1 MECTPDQYYS
11 NINHFLEDTE
21 QTMSNL
27 YDTHVVHVPRSE
39 WAKRYERLCKN
50 FIDFDVYD
58 LVEDQGQQAI
68 SSGWVIL
75 KKTKFDKKIINAR
88 LVIHG
93 NQEPETVRSD
103 SPTVCKQS
111 LRIQFTIAAQNR
123 WYMHSADVIAAFLQA
138 KQNFF
143 CEISC

>member
-1 MECTPDQYYS
+1 M
-11 NINHFLEDTE
+11 
-21 QTMSNL
+21 
-27 YDTHVVHVPRSE
+27 
-39 WAKRYERLCKN
+39 
-50 FIDFDVYD
+50 
-58 LVEDQGQQAI
+58 EDQGQQAI

-103 SPTVCKQS
+103 SPTACKQS

-123 WYMHSADVIAAFLQA
+123 WKMHSADVMAAFLQA
-138 KQNFF
+138 KPLNRICFVKSVVEAGHTGMLWALKRPMYGLDDSGRQWYLTLEEFLHDRK
-143 CEISC
+143 CMGSLQSM